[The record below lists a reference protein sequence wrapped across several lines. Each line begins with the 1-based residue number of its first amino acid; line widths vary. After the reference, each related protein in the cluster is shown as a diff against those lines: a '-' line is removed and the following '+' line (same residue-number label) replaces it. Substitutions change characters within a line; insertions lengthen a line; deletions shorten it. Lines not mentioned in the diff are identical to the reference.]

1 MSNRK
6 LPQVPTTEEV
16 SGKRNDESDIET
28 SPKTP
33 HKSIGLQENNFL
45 ENKSDDINSNSSR
58 EEIIGLNV
66 SQKLY
71 NVPKSEYELETSP
84 TDEKKQLIPEIY
96 SNQQIMSNQRKEFD
110 TDSLSNT
117 PKSRIVTS
125 PPILPSSSTPPPSPL
140 SPQPTPFASTVKYSI
155 EHQQRSRSEPQISI
169 STSPTLQE
177 QKKINVKDDLQNKG
191 FLQSLLD
198 NSSIN
203 DSIKENIDKHA
214 SFRQDHLS
222 QSPSS
227 SDNKSKNL
235 RNNHVSVSIGT
246 IMIKISNSDKENER
260 PIQINS
266 RKSEK
271 GNTTSLRRY
280 YVKLR

>member
-155 EHQQRSRSEPQISI
+155 EHQQRSRSEPQ
-169 STSPTLQE
+169 E